1 MGYVIQLLLIVGG
14 VLALSGIIV
23 AKSPNAKNII
33 DKLVPFQ
40 AFIGVG
46 LLVLG
51 VVYLLTIGPGWMIT
65 MIKTNA
71 FYGMVLLATVLVS
84 IILGAFFGMPQIA
97 KWIPGDSPAEQK
109 AMELSQKIAPYQA
122 IVGVVALGTGV
133 IGLLYSLGIMKF
145 ASVVGLNS

>member
-23 AKSPNAKNII
+23 AKSPNAKNTI

-40 AFIGVG
+40 AFIGVA

>member
-1 MGYVIQLLLIVGG
+1 MGYVIQLLLILGG

-23 AKSPNAKNII
+23 AKSPNAKNTI

-40 AFIGVG
+40 AFIGVA

-71 FYGMVLLATVLVS
+71 FFGMVLLATVLVS

-133 IGLLYSLGIMKF
+133 IGLLYSLGIMKY